1 MTTYIARR
9 LLMAVP
15 TLWGVMTLVFL
26 SIHLLP
32 GDPAQI
38 MLYGRGTTN
47 AAAVAAL
54 HRQLGLDQP
63 LPQQYWNFIT
73 GAVHLDFGT
82 SITDHRPVFADIMDR
97 FPTTLELT
105 LAAMIMSLILGLAV
119 GITAALFRR
128 SPLGKVSSGIAI
140 LGISIPDFWL
150 GTMLALIFGVMLG
163 WLPVAGLGDWKNFVL
178 PGITLAI
185 GIGAFLAR
193 VVRASMADVLGA
205 DYIRT
210 ARAKGLGERVVVG
223 VHVLRNAL
231 IPILTVSGLTL
242 AGLLG
247 GVVIVENVFALPGLG
262 TLAVSAVSARDFPV
276 IEGTTFFFA
285 IILIA
290 ANLLVDI
297 SYAFVDPRIRYS

>member
-1 MTTYIARR
+1 MSTYIARR
-9 LLMAVP
+9 LLLAIP
-15 TLWGVMTLVFL
+15 TLWGVMTIVFL

-63 LPQQYWNFIT
+63 LPLQYWTFIT

-82 SITDHRPVFADIMDR
+82 SITDRRPVFADIMDR

-105 LAAMIMSLILGLAV
+105 LVAMIMSLILGLGV
-119 GITAALFRR
+119 GMAAALFRR
-128 SPLGKVSSGIAI
+128 GPLGKASSGIAM

-150 GTMLALIFGVMLG
+150 GTMLALVFGVMLG

-210 ARAKGLGERVVVG
+210 ARAKGLPEHVVIN

-231 IPILTVSGLTL
+231 IPIITVSGLTL

-247 GVVIVENVFALPGLG
+247 GVVIVENVFALPGVG
-262 TLAVSAVSARDFPV
+262 TLAVTAVAARDFPV